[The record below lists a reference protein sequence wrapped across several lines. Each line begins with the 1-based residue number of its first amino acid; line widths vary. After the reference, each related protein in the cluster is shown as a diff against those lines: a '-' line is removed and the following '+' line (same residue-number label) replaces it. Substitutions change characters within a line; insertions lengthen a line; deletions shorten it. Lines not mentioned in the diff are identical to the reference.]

1 MSSKF
6 EEQPLFSLEEVL
18 LCEKAQLLGIH
29 NLSRGVDVALA
40 NGDWTTVKVFSV
52 LLMKKY
58 NALYES
64 SLGKNVDHLDQK
76 AKARKKALDLTS
88 SIVIDVNKTLKGN
101 PVYRYDEEMN
111 PAALAFAFSEAHRYS
126 NRGLAVQVNL
136 ETFVSLITEEWF
148 LCDFVADTSVEIVIQ
163 GSPGKYL
170 GVPLIYRPG
179 CTDYLARGLHFFALE
194 TK

>member
-1 MSSKF
+1 MNTDPD
-6 EEQPLFSLEEVL
+6 EILFSVEETL
-18 LCEKAQLLGIH
+18 LLEKAQLLGIH
-29 NLSRGVDVALA
+29 NLSRGVDIALA

-64 SLGKNVDHLDQK
+64 SLGKNSEHLNQK
-76 AKARKKALDLTS
+76 AEARKKALDLTS
-88 SIVIDVNKTLKGN
+88 SIVIDVDKTLKGN
-101 PVYRYDEEMN
+101 PVYRYDEELN
-111 PAALAFAFSEAHRYS
+111 PAALASAFNEAHRYS
-126 NRGLAVQVNL
+126 KQGLAVQVNL
-136 ETFVSLITEEWF
+136 DTFVSLITAEWF
-148 LCDFVADTSVEIVIQ
+148 LRDFVADTSVEIVIQ

>member
-1 MSSKF
+1 MSSKSDEMLF
-6 EEQPLFSLEEVL
+6 TPEEAMLFQKS
-18 LCEKAQLLGIH
+18 QLMGVTQLVK
-29 NLSRGVDVALA
+29 GVDVALA
-40 NGDWTTVKVFSV
+40 KSDWLTVKVYSI

-64 SLGKNVDHLDQK
+64 ATAKVVESMGQKDKALEK
-76 AKARKKALDLTS
+76 AKALTS
-88 SIVIDVNKTLKGN
+88 SIVIDVDKTLKGS
-101 PVYRYDEEMN
+101 PVYRYNEELN
-111 PAALAFAFSEAHRYS
+111 PATVASAFNEAHYYS
-126 NRGLAVQVNL
+126 DRGVAVQVNR

-148 LCDFVADTSVEIVIQ
+148 LRDFVTDTSVEIVMQ